1 MKALLQSPKWW
12 KEMVVY
18 QVYPRSFMD
27 SNGDGIGDLNGITS
41 KLDYLKYLGIG
52 AIWMSPVYKSPND
65 DNGYDISDYQDIMDE
80 FGTFRDWENLVS
92 EAHKRDIKIVMDLVL
107 NHTSY
112 QHKWF
117 QEARKSKDNPY
128 RDYYIW
134 RDPKLTDKE
143 PNNWISMFGGSA
155 WEKDDLTN
163 QYYLHL
169 FTRQQP
175 DLNWENP
182 QVRRELHDMVEFWC
196 KKGVDGFRMDVIN
209 VISKTPALPDAPVKN
224 ENDMYH
230 WAGEHFF
237 NGPRFVEWMQ
247 EMKTQVFEKYNIY
260 TVGET
265 PNVTADLAKEFTK
278 EAGGVLNMLFHFELM
293 EVDIVPGETKWESQ
307 PWKLKDIK
315 SIMSQ
320 WQTNLNDV
328 GWNSLYLENHDQ
340 PRSLSRFG
348 NDSTEQLRVLSG
360 KMLSTFL
367 FMLKGTVYIYQGQE
381 IGMTNVQFPSIQ
393 DYRDVESHNFWNHHK
408 SKGDKTDY
416 DMINAIWTK
425 GRDNTR
431 TPMQWTSQQNAG
443 FSTAEETWI
452 KVNPNYET
460 INVESALSDPNS
472 IFHYYR
478 HLIQLRKDYPII
490 IHGAYRLLQA
500 ENPLLY
506 VFTRTLGYA
515 NEQMLTIVNFFN
527 QEVILELTEKDKT
540 GIIEFHSMSV
550 LISNYDVDREE
561 NFMKPMKLK
570 PMKMRPY
577 EARVYHLRGSS
588 VLDE

>member
-1 MKALLQSPKWW
+1 MQSPNWW

-41 KLDYLKYLGIG
+41 KLDYLKTLGID
-52 AIWMSPVYKSPND
+52 AIWLSPVYKSPND

-80 FGTFRDWENLVS
+80 FGTFQDWENLVN
-92 EAHKRDIKIVMDLVL
+92 EAHKRDLKIVMDLVL

-117 QEARKSKDNPY
+117 QESRKGKDNPY

-134 RDPKLTDKE
+134 RDGKESDSDEKE

-155 WEKDDLTN
+155 WQKDGVNDD

-169 FTRQQP
+169 FTPQQP

-182 QVRRELHDMVEFWC
+182 QVRKEIHDMVEFWC

-209 VISKTPALPDAPVKN
+209 VISKTPGLPDAPVKN

-237 NGPRFVEWMQ
+237 NGPRFLEWMQ
-247 EMKTQVFEKYNIY
+247 EMKDQVFSKYDVY

-265 PNVTADLAKEFTK
+265 PNVTTEHAKEFTK
-278 EAGGVLNMLFHFELM
+278 ETDGVLNMLFHFELM
-293 EVDIVPGETKWESQ
+293 EVDIVPGETKWECQ
-307 PWKLKDIK
+307 PWKLKDFK

-320 WQTNLNDV
+320 WQVDLQDM

-348 NDSTEQLRVLSG
+348 NDSSEELRVLSG
-360 KMLSTFL
+360 KMLATWLMF
-367 FMLKGTVYIYQGQE
+367 LKGTPYIYQGQE
-381 IGMTNVQFPSIQ
+381 LGMTNVQFSSIH
-393 DYRDVESHNFWNHHK
+393 DYRDVETHNFWHHHK
-408 SKGDKTDY
+408 TKGDKSES
-416 DMINAIWTK
+416 DMMRSIWTK

-431 TPMQWTSQQNAG
+431 TPMQWSNQSNAG
-443 FSTAEETWI
+443 FSTADKTWI
-452 KVNPNYET
+452 NVNPNYKTVNAEA
-460 INVESALSDPNS
+460 ALEDPNS
-472 IFHYYR
+472 VFHYYR
-478 HLIQLRKDYPII
+478 QLIQLRKKYPII
-490 IHGAYRLLQA
+490 VYGTYRLLMQSS
-500 ENPLLY
+500 PYLY
-506 VFTRTLGYA
+506 VYTRTLA
-515 NEQMLTIVNFFN
+515 NDQLLVVVNFFN
-527 QEVILELTEKDKT
+527 QEVTLEMTENDKSS
-540 GIIEFHSMSV
+540 IIDFQTKKV
-550 LISNYDVDREE
+550 LISNYNTNKAE
-561 NFMKPMKLK
+561 NFMNPIKL
-570 PMKMRPY
+570 RPY
-577 EARVYHLRGSS
+577 ESTVYHLIGS
-588 VLDE
+588 VPA

>member
-1 MKALLQSPKWW
+1 MQNINWW

-27 SNGDGIGDLNGITS
+27 SNGDGIGDLNGISS
-41 KLDYLKYLGIG
+41 KLDYLKLLGID
-52 AIWMSPVYKSPND
+52 ALWLSPVYKSPND

-80 FGTFRDWENLVS
+80 FGTLEDWENLVQ

-117 QEARKSKDNPY
+117 QESRKSKDNPY

-134 RDPKLTDKE
+134 RDRKLSESGEKE

-155 WEKDDLTN
+155 WQKDSETD

-169 FTRQQP
+169 FTPQQP

-182 QVRRELHDMVEFWC
+182 QVRKEIHDMVEFWC

-209 VISKTPALPDAPVKN
+209 VISKTPGLPDAPVKN
-224 ENDMYH
+224 ESDMYH

-247 EMKTQVFEKYNIY
+247 EMKEEVFSKYNVY

-265 PNVTADLAKEFTK
+265 PAVSTELAKEFTK
-278 EAGGVLNMLFHFELM
+278 EADGVVNMLFQFELM
-293 EVDIVPGETKWESQ
+293 EVDIVPGEPKWECQ
-307 PWKLKDIK
+307 PWKLGDIK
-315 SIMSQ
+315 SVMSH
-320 WQTNLNDV
+320 WQIDLQDV

-348 NDSTEQLRVLSG
+348 NDSTEELRVLSG
-360 KMLSTFL
+360 KMLATWL
-367 FMLKGTVYIYQGQE
+367 MMLKGTPYLYQGQE
-381 IGMTNVQFPSIQ
+381 LGMTNVHFPSIQ
-393 DYRDVESHNFWNHHK
+393 DYRDIETFNFWNHHK
-408 SKGDKTDY
+408 SKGDKTESS
-416 DMINAIWTK
+416 MLNSIWTK

-431 TPMQWTSQQNAG
+431 TPMQWSDQKNAG
-443 FSTAEETWI
+443 FSTSDKTWI
-452 KVNPNYET
+452 NLNPNYTTVNAEA
-460 INVESALSDPNS
+460 ALRDPNS

-478 HLIQLRKDYPII
+478 ELIQLRKKLPII
-490 IHGAYRLLQA
+490 VYGTYDLLMKSS
-500 ENPLLY
+500 PYLY
-506 VFTRTLGYA
+506 VFTRTLSSS
-515 NEQMLTIVNFFN
+515 NEQLLVVINFFN
-527 QEVILELTEKDKT
+527 QEVNMEMSETDKSK
-540 GIIEFHSMSV
+540 IMKFHTKRV
-550 LISNYDVDREE
+550 IISNYPQNSLED
-561 NFMKPMKLK
+561 FMDNVKI
-570 PMKMRPY
+570 RPY
-577 EARVYHLRGSS
+577 EAKVYHLKGSLNQS
-588 VLDE
+588 SGDN

>member
-1 MKALLQSPKWW
+1 MKCLHNPKWW

-27 SNGDGIGDLNGITS
+27 SNGDGIGNLNGITS
-41 KLDYLKYLGIG
+41 KLDYLKYLGIN

-80 FGTFRDWENLVS
+80 FGTFRDWENLVQ

-134 RDPKLTDKE
+134 GDPKMTDKGEKE

-155 WEKDDLTN
+155 WEKDDATD

-182 QVRRELHDMVEFWC
+182 KVRKELHDMVEFWC

-209 VISKTPALPDAPVKN
+209 VISKTPGLPDAPIKN

-247 EMKTQVFEKYNIY
+247 EMKSQVFEKYNIY

-265 PNVTADLAKEFTK
+265 PNVTPDLAREFTK
-278 EAGGVLNMLFHFELM
+278 ETGGVLNMLFHFELM
-293 EVDIVPGETKWESQ
+293 EVDIVPGETKWECQ

-315 SIMSQ
+315 TIMSQ
-320 WQTNLNDV
+320 WQNNLQDV

-348 NDSTEQLRVLSG
+348 NDSSEELRVLSG
-360 KMLSTFL
+360 KMLATFL
-367 FMLKGTVYIYQGQE
+367 MTLKGTLYIYQGQE
-381 IGMTNVQFPSIQ
+381 LGMTNVQFSSIQ

-431 TPMQWTSQQNAG
+431 TPMQWSDENNAG
-443 FSTAEETWI
+443 FSSADETWI
-452 KVNPNYET
+452 KVNPNYKT
-460 INVESALSDPNS
+460 INAEAALKDPNS

-478 HLIQLRKDYPII
+478 ELIQLRNEYPII
-490 IHGAYRLLQA
+490 VHGAYRLLLGDS
-500 ENPLLY
+500 PHLY
-506 VFTRTLGYA
+506 VYTRTLTYS
-515 NEQMLTIVNFFN
+515 NEQLLAVVNFFN
-527 QEVILELTEKDKT
+527 QEVILELTEKDKSA
-540 GIIEFHSMSV
+540 IIEFHTKKV
-550 LISNYDVDREE
+550 LISNYEVNLNE
-561 NFMKPMKLK
+561 NFMKPI
-570 PMKMRPY
+570 KMRPY
-577 EARVYHLRGSS
+577 EARVYHLRGSR